1 MKNNTNSTQTAS
13 FHALSGHREQSE
25 IDAPGYVKDPSKLIA
40 FYLPQYHRVEE
51 NSLWWGPGFTEWTNV
66 ARGRPNFDRHYQP
79 HIPRE
84 LGFYDLER
92 VETMYEQAELARRY
106 GVHGFCFYYY
116 WFSGR
121 RILER
126 PLDNFLA
133 SDIDLSF
140 CLCWANENWTRTW
153 DGDTK
158 SVLLEQKYAE
168 GDEERF
174 IQDIYPFLT
183 DPRYIRVDDKPLLV
197 VYRINELPDP
207 AGSVAKWRKA
217 AQALGLPGLHI
228 SVVDFYDISDPR
240 EVGADAM
247 VEFPPHKFN
256 GPQNRPDPLP
266 VLTNS
271 AFKGGLIDYPRVI
284 AQSARREQPDF
295 TLYRGIIPSWDNT
308 ARRQDSGT
316 IIVNSTPALFGS
328 WLKFLRA
335 YTTQTRPSAPD
346 PFIFV
351 NAWNEW
357 GEGCHLEPDL
367 QWGLGYLDEVART
380 SAVKASESIGIEE
393 ARARVFRE
401 VQELADRDGISITGD
416 LSKHKP
422 QSSQVQGI
430 SRALQRF
437 PLLHKVSRKLYRAAY
452 ALLN

>member
-1 MKNNTNSTQTAS
+1 MKSNTKPNDAAS
-13 FHALSGHREQSE
+13 FHALSGHRGAAGT
-25 IDAPGYVKDPSKLIA
+25 DADGYTPDSSKLIA

-66 ARGRPNFDRHYQP
+66 AGGKPNFEGHYQP
-79 HIPRE
+79 HIPRD

-92 VETMYEQAELARRY
+92 VETMREQSALAREY

-126 PLDNFLA
+126 PLNNFLS
-133 SDIDLSF
+133 SDIDMSF

-174 IQDIYPFLT
+174 IRDIYPFLA
-183 DPRYIRVDDKPLLV
+183 DPRYIRVDGKPLLV
-197 VYRINELPDP
+197 VYRIKELPDP
-207 AGSVAKWRKA
+207 ALSIRKWRREA
-217 AQALGLPGLHI
+217 ERLGLPGLHV

-256 GPQNRPDPLP
+256 GPQNRPESTPAMSNP
-266 VLTNS
+266 N
-271 AFKGGLIDYPRVI
+271 FQGGLIDYPRVI
-284 AQSARREQPDF
+284 AQSMLRTQPPF

-308 ARRQDSGT
+308 ARRQDTGT
-316 IIVNSTPALFGS
+316 IIVNATPAFFGT
-328 WLKFLRA
+328 WLKYLRT
-335 YTTQTRPSAPD
+335 YTRATRPDASD

-367 QWGLGYLDEVART
+367 KWGLGYLDEVART
-380 SAVKASESIGIEE
+380 SYVS
-393 ARARVFRE
+393 ARAPISLEQARDSAFQQVAK
-401 VQELADRDGISITGD
+401 LASQDGTKITAD

-422 QSSQVQGI
+422 MNSRVQ
-430 SRALQRF
+430 RVAHALRKV
-437 PLLHKVSRKLYRAAY
+437 PVLHTIARKLYRAAH
-452 ALLN
+452 ALLH

>member
-1 MKNNTNSTQTAS
+1 MKSDTAS
-13 FHALSGHREQSE
+13 TTTASYRALSGQSDQSPH
-25 IDAPGYVKDPSKLIA
+25 DAAGFAKDASKLIA

-66 ARGRPNFDRHYQP
+66 ARGRPNFEGHYQP
-79 HIPRE
+79 HIPRD

-92 VETMYEQAELARRY
+92 VETMREQAELAKRY
-106 GVHGFCFYYY
+106 GVYGFCFYYY

-133 SDIDLSF
+133 SDIDLPF

-158 SVLLEQKYAE
+158 SVLLEQKYADD
-168 GDEERF
+168 DEARF
-174 IQDIYPFLT
+174 IQDIYPFLA
-183 DPRYIRVDDKPLLV
+183 DQRYIRVDGKPLLV
-197 VYRINELPDP
+197 VYRINELPAP
-207 AGSVAKWRKA
+207 ADSIAKWRKA

-256 GPQNRPDPLP
+256 GPQNQPDPLP
-266 VLTNS
+266 TFSNP
-271 AFKGGLIDYPRVI
+271 AFKGGLIDYPRIV
-284 AQSARREQPDF
+284 AQSALREQPEF
-295 TLYRGIIPSWDNT
+295 TLYRGILPSWDNT
-308 ARRQDSGT
+308 ARRQDTGT
-316 IIVNSTPALFGS
+316 IVINSTPDLFGS
-328 WLKFLRA
+328 WLKYLRA
-335 YTTQTRPSAPD
+335 YTTQSKAGAPD

-367 QWGLGYLDEVART
+367 RWGTGYLDEVART
-380 SAVKASESIGIEE
+380 AMVKVSEQDDLRHARQRLFEE
-393 ARARVFRE
+393 
-401 VQELADRDGISITGD
+401 IGD
-416 LSKHKP
+416 LAAKAGIPITTDLSRHKP
-422 QSSQVQGI
+422 QSSGVQTL
-430 SRALQRF
+430 SRRLQRF
-437 PLLHKVSRKLYRAAY
+437 PLLHKVSRKLYRAVH